1 MTPDEP
7 LSMLLLLRLGTV
19 LLLELLRREPS
30 ESNEWEKR
38 LRLLRAV
45 EAWEITVAS
54 SAVEAWEYDDEGAT
68 DNVMV
73 QIRIYRTESRTDRE
87 LESLQVFILEGT
99 SEILRMYP

>member
-54 SAVEAWEYDDEGAT
+54 SAVEAWEYDDEEAT

-73 QIRIYRTESRTDRE
+73 QIRIYQSLQSRTVRVRTLFRE
-87 LESLQVFILEGT
+87 NWNLSKYFRGHN
-99 SEILRMYP
+99 

>member
-54 SAVEAWEYDDEGAT
+54 SAVEAWEYDDEEAT

-73 QIRIYRTESRTDRE
+73 QIRIYQ
-87 LESLQVFILEGT
+87 SLLSADQQN
-99 SEILRMYP
+99 

>member
-54 SAVEAWEYDDEGAT
+54 SAVEAWEYDDEEAT

-73 QIRIYRTESRTDRE
+73 QNLQLAASKSELRRE
-87 LESLQVFILEGT
+87 NWNLSKYFRGHK
-99 SEILRMYP
+99 